1 MGNKKGL
8 FIMISELCFDILMIF
23 FTVLLVIIA
32 IAGIIMIIWTII
44 ELFNI
49 WPSKKERKNKHD

>member
-1 MGNKKGL
+1 
-8 FIMISELCFDILMIF
+8 MISELCFDILMIF

-32 IAGIIMIIWTII
+32 VAGVITVIWTII

-49 WPSKKERKNKHD
+49 CPSKKERRNKHD